1 MTEAAPHI
9 LIVEDDEE
17 ISSLLKENLSAIGF
31 DAVAVNN
38 GSELFSNLQ
47 KRVPDLIL
55 LDIMLPGEDGLR
67 LCRKLKAQGSAT
79 ELTPLIFVSALGEL
93 TDRVVGLE
101 IGADDYLAKPFEMR
115 ELVARIRALLRRT
128 AATRSVLSEKT
139 QAMDGTQILRFG
151 KWRLNTDSHAL
162 IDENDVVVTLSSL
175 EFKLLTVFLNN
186 PQRVLSREALMNHL
200 DSRPDSFD
208 RSIDVQISRLRAKL
222 HDNARSPKL
231 IQTMRGDGYMFAET
245 AVRESA

>member
-1 MTEAAPHI
+1 MTKAAPHI
-9 LIVEDDEE
+9 LIVEDEEE
-17 ISSLLKENLSAIGF
+17 ISSLLKENLSAMGF
-31 DAVAVNN
+31 SATIANN
-38 GSELFSNLQ
+38 GSELFSELQ
-47 KRVPDLIL
+47 RGVPDLIL
-55 LDIMLPGEDGLR
+55 LDIMLPGEDGLQ

-93 TDRVVGLE
+93 PDRVVGLE

-128 AATRSVLSEKT
+128 AATRSVLSQKA
-139 QAMDGTQILRFG
+139 QAQGGQKILRFG

-162 IDENDVVVTLSSL
+162 IDENDVVVTLSSV

-186 PQRVLSREALMNHL
+186 PQRVLSRETLMNRL
-200 DSRPDSFD
+200 DSRPESFD

-231 IQTMRGDGYMFAET
+231 IQTMRGDGYMFAA
-245 AVRESA
+245 AVTRENA